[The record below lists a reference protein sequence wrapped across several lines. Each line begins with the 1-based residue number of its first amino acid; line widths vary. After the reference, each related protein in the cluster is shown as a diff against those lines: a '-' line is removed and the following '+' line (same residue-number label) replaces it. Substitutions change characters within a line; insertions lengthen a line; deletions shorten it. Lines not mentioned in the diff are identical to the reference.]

1 MNLFSTVTAVEH
13 FITIDN
19 DSYILN
25 VQCTDRYNSIYEV
38 TLKKLFMGKGFE
50 LIDTVRINEFGIIQ
64 QKEYSKLIKYLIDN
78 VLLPDNTALMNCK
91 KVLEQ
96 I

>member
-1 MNLFSTVTAVEH
+1 
-13 FITIDN
+13 
-19 DSYILN
+19 
-25 VQCTDRYNSIYEV
+25 
-38 TLKKLFMGKGFE
+38 MGKGFE